1 MSNQEGAN
9 LNELEVLTAGTEQ
22 FMFPDSG
29 GPSGIENGL
38 PVPQNAP
45 RVEPLSREP
54 KPLAQHAMQPL
65 ANRTSPPG
73 TVIADAANNMYVI
86 DQNGYAVPMRPVQR
100 RKPQTP
106 TEHIPKEIPLP
117 PRARKRRGFYQ
128 APSKLGDNPKANNLM
143 QYHSEVMQAVRY
155 DRFYQGCTTN
165 RYGSLEALS
174 IQNSSSNTSRGS
186 NASTKLSNLVD
197 RRSREWLRNDRTR
210 RDLRNGKPPEQLA
223 MAQPPILT
231 DATPDP
237 SNSSGRSS
245 LSVTSYSTS
254 SREDPGG
261 NKDVAKPT
269 NNPEKSSK
277 IPDKNSKQKK
287 SKRPSKLS
295 VK

>member
-9 LNELEVLTAGTEQ
+9 LNELEALTAGTEQ

-29 GPSGIENGL
+29 GPSGNENGF
-38 PVPQNAP
+38 PESQNGP
-45 RVEPLSREP
+45 RVEPLSRQP
-54 KPLAQHAMQPL
+54 KPPAQYAMQPL

-86 DQNGYAVPMRPVQR
+86 DQNGYAVPMRPVQL

-117 PRARKRRGFYQ
+117 PGARKKRGFYK
-128 APSKLGDNPKANNLM
+128 APSRLGDIPKASNLM

-186 NASTKLSNLVD
+186 NASTKLNTLVD
-197 RRSREWLRNDRTR
+197 RRSREWLQNDRTR

-223 MAQPPILT
+223 IAQPPILT
-231 DATPDP
+231 DATSDP

-254 SREDPGG
+254 SREEPGG
-261 NKDVAKPT
+261 DKDVAKPT
-269 NNPEKSSK
+269 NNPEESSK
-277 IPDKNSKQKK
+277 NADKNSKKKK
-287 SKRPSKLS
+287 SKRPSKIS
-295 VK
+295 AK